1 MLRYIS
7 RNRSE
12 GDDIRVQS
20 TPFFAV
26 SLLYVKI
33 SPYPDRGE
41 DELIGPTSF
50 PIPQNHIQSRVV
62 RLTLSSICS
71 HPGLETSQHLSRG
84 GKEVSGG
91 TEGGSDVANRV

>member
-1 MLRYIS
+1 MSTAFLWNVMLRYIS
-7 RNRSE
+7 RNRSK

-33 SPYPDRGE
+33 SPYPDRDE

-50 PIPQNHIQSRVV
+50 PIPQNHSR
-62 RLTLSSICS
+62 
-71 HPGLETSQHLSRG
+71 E
-84 GKEVSGG
+84 
-91 TEGGSDVANRV
+91 

>member
-7 RNRSE
+7 RNRSK
-12 GDDIRVQS
+12 GDEIRVQS

-41 DELIGPTSF
+41 DELIGPTSHLPSHRITVESSSVNIEF
-50 PIPQNHIQSRVV
+50 YLQSPRI
-62 RLTLSSICS
+62 RDQSAFIT
-71 HPGLETSQHLSRG
+71 G
-84 GKEVSGG
+84 GEEVSGG
-91 TEGGSDVANRV
+91 TEEGSDVANRV

>member
-7 RNRSE
+7 RNRSK

-41 DELIGPTSF
+41 DELIRPISF
-50 PIPQNHIQSRVV
+50 PIPQNHSR
-62 RLTLSSICS
+62 
-71 HPGLETSQHLSRG
+71 E
-84 GKEVSGG
+84 
-91 TEGGSDVANRV
+91 

>member
-7 RNRSE
+7 RNRSK
-12 GDDIRVQS
+12 GDEIRVQS

-41 DELIGPTSF
+41 DELIGPTPSHRITVESSSVNIEF
-50 PIPQNHIQSRVV
+50 YLQSP
-62 RLTLSSICS
+62 RLRDQSAFIT
-71 HPGLETSQHLSRG
+71 GGG
-84 GKEVSGG
+84 GKGVSGG
-91 TEGGSDVANRV
+91 TEEGSDVANRV

>member
-1 MLRYIS
+1 MSLKLTCTQVALHSVHSFSMECHVALHFEKPFS
-7 RNRSE
+7 RK
-12 GDDIRVQS
+12 GDDISVQS

-50 PIPQNHIQSRVV
+50 PIPQNHSR
-62 RLTLSSICS
+62 
-71 HPGLETSQHLSRG
+71 E
-84 GKEVSGG
+84 
-91 TEGGSDVANRV
+91 